1 MNLRPPMT
9 LSLGASDLVELAAE
23 VLAKGGRF
31 RFRVTGTSM
40 QPGLVSGDLVV
51 LATIDPQ
58 RLAPGDVVLIRG
70 PRPLLHRVVSIDKST
85 GQVISRGDAAQVDD
99 PPATLADLV
108 GRVVSSERPWPVRLR
123 RLLGAGRRCLGRV
136 LRRGPLANL

>member
-1 MNLRPPMT
+1 MKLRPPMT

-51 LATIDPQ
+51 LASIDRQ
-58 RLAPGDVVLIRG
+58 GLAPGDVVLIRG
-70 PRPLLHRVVSIDKST
+70 PRPVLHRLVRIDEET

-99 PPATLADLV
+99 PPAALADLV
-108 GRVVSSERPWPVRLR
+108 GRVIAVERPWLVRLR
-123 RLLGAGRRCLGRV
+123 QLLGAGRRCLGRV
-136 LRRGPLANL
+136 LRRGPLVHL